1 MNTTSTLNPK
11 FGNNPWLLEDGT
23 SFAHLTFKEFVQL
36 CEQDR
41 LDEIKWLSDMW
52 QSAKK
57 GFTSGYKSWNP
68 DDTEE
73 DKALRAQGK
82 DPYYEK
88 YKATALD
95 ALNKTKSFLGS
106 LSDLG
111 IDPVM
116 VATLIGVG
124 SVGGPAAIPL
134 AAMMY
139 WARKTIMKPVMGVA
153 GDIFDK
159 GVEFAKNIG
168 KKKYPE
174 PVLGTFS
181 DSVYYSKQNLIN
193 EWVFSHNYNN
203 YSLYKFIVNEGYTN
217 VSFDEWVA
225 NPDYEIL
232 QEGKVLDFLAGLA
245 GKGVGYVTGMLTST
259 AKKAYSLLT
268 RGLPDLVKWA
278 YQNKLAIAKAAY
290 LMTIGY
296 FIGQGVTKLTNKVVE
311 QGMAAV
317 QAAGQKTGL
326 IPPDDVAKLNSE
338 LHIPEKP
345 MDADFDAANQGDI
358 SGMAGS
364 DQDLAAA
371 NVDSASADFARAN
384 QSDISG
390 MDATQRDL
398 NLQRGEDIYKTFKGG
413 LSNFKQQADDLV
425 KNIGN
430 ADRDAVKI
438 MQIAQDKETAKELL
452 NRVVDA
458 GEKFG
463 KPYVDALQK
472 NLKSFFSSPES
483 PGPQAPEAPVY
494 QQPVY
499 QQPVY
504 QEPVRG
510 PGLFGRQGYGQ
521 RELVPGQLI
530 RNAGR
535 RVLNILPAN
544 RR

>member
-41 LDEIKWLSDMW
+41 LDEIKWLSDIW

-82 DPYYEK
+82 DPFYEK
-88 YKATALD
+88 YKAKALD
-95 ALNKTKSFLGS
+95 ALDKTKGFLGS
-106 LSDLG
+106 LSNLG

-124 SVGGPAAIPL
+124 SVGGPGAIPI
-134 AAMMY
+134 AAMFY
-139 WARKTIMKPVMGVA
+139 WARNAITRPIVGA
-153 GDIFDK
+153 ASSLFDK
-159 GVEFAKNIG
+159 GVEVLSGSG
-168 KKKYPE
+168 KKKTPE
-174 PVLGTFS
+174 PVLGAFS

-296 FIGQGVTKLTNKVVE
+296 FIGQGVTKLTNKVIE

-345 MDADFDAANQGDI
+345 MDATQADFDA
-358 SGMAGS
+358 
-364 DQDLAAA
+364 
-371 NVDSASADFARAN
+371 AN

-390 MDATQRDL
+390 MAATQKDL
-398 NLQRGEDIYKTFKGG
+398 NLQKGEDIYRTFSGG
-413 LSNFKQQADDLV
+413 VEDFKQRANDWMRELSNPDK
-425 KNIGN
+425 
-430 ADRDAVKI
+430 DAVKL
-438 MQIAQDKETAKELL
+438 MQIAQNKQQAAELL
-452 NRVVDA
+452 NKGQEIIDKV
-458 GEKFG
+458 G
-463 KPYVDALQK
+463 KPFYDRLVDKVKELFK
-472 NLKSFFSSPES
+472 SSPES

-521 RELVPGQLI
+521 RELVPGQIL
-530 RNAGR
+530 RNVGR
-535 RVLNILPAN
+535 RILNRFPAN
-544 RR
+544 Q